1 MRATFGLHC
10 GNAKTPFRLLL
21 GLLVVAFACSFLC
34 AGASAADHT
43 VVTTGETAAT
53 SSAKAGG
60 GGGGTIKIGP
70 NDKKGPGGGIITV
83 SAKTGGGGGGTIHI
97 GS

>member
-1 MRATFGLHC
+1 MQNTFGLHR
-10 GNAKTPFRLLL
+10 GNTKTQFRLLL

-43 VVTTGETAAT
+43 VVTTGETAAAPA
-53 SSAKAGG
+53 AKG
-60 GGGGTIKIGP
+60 GGGGTIKIGPNP
-70 NDKKGPGGGIITV
+70 NDKKGPGGGIITP
-83 SAKTGGGGGGTIHI
+83 AKTGGGGGGTIHI